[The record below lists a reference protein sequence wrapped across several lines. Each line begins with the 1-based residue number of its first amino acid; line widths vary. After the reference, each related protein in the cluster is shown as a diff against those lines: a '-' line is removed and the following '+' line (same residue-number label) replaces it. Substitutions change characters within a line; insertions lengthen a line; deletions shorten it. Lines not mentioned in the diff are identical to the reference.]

1 MCDSS
6 RPISKNQIRRL
17 GSRLRNAEVPSE
29 EDVFAYIAWSQG
41 FRAALDEV
49 EGAVRTQVRHLA
61 QERGYEF
68 SARIKQIASARA
80 KLIRQRTSLSDVEDI
95 AGCRV
100 IVPALVDVEHVTLEC
115 AKLDVTR
122 TRDYRD
128 KERNGYRAVHL
139 TLRASDG
146 NLVELQIRTRI
157 QHGWAQ
163 LTERAAAVAGIEV
176 KYGGGPSDIRTLL
189 DIFSKMVRLTDLRD
203 YDLRA
208 GAVFED
214 IVAGQVDDAEL
225 RAVQSYREKLEADVT
240 EQEASLLRLWATL
253 FTEPGGTR

>member
-1 MCDSS
+1 MNDAP
-6 RPISKNQIRRL
+6 RTFSKNQIRKL
-17 GSRLRNAEVPSE
+17 GSRLRNAEIPFE
-29 EDVFAYIAWSQG
+29 QDVSAYIAWSQG

-49 EGAVRTQVRHLA
+49 EGTVKTRIGDLA

-68 SARIKQIASARA
+68 SARIKQISSARA
-80 KLIRQRTSLSDVEDI
+80 KLIRQRTSLSDLEDI

-100 IVPALVDVEHVTLEC
+100 IVPALVDVEHVALEC

-128 KERNGYRAVHL
+128 RDRNGYRAVHL

-146 NLVELQIRTRI
+146 NLVELQVRTRI

-163 LTERAAAVAGIEV
+163 LTERAAAIAGTEV
-176 KYGGGPSDIRTLL
+176 KYGGGPNDIRVLL
-189 DIFSKMVRLTDLRD
+189 DSFSKMVRLTDLRG
-203 YDLRA
+203 YELKA

-214 IVAGQVDDAEL
+214 IITGQVDDAEL
-225 RAVQSYREKLEADVT
+225 QAVQTYRETLEANVT

-253 FTEPGGTR
+253 FVEPGGTR